1 MFCLTVSECRNDRN
15 CVALFGVLALF
26 YDRICDSGISKVLL
40 VNSLCRS
47 FKSASESL
55 MNGTV
60 PSHANLLPFREGGEA
75 FVKLPDPLG
84 LPCHA

>member
-1 MFCLTVSECRNDRN
+1 
-15 CVALFGVLALF
+15 
-26 YDRICDSGISKVLL
+26 
-40 VNSLCRS
+40 
-47 FKSASESL
+47 

-60 PSHANLLPFREGGEA
+60 PSHANLLPFGEGGEA

>member
-1 MFCLTVSECRNDRN
+1 
-15 CVALFGVLALF
+15 
-26 YDRICDSGISKVLL
+26 
-40 VNSLCRS
+40 
-47 FKSASESL
+47 